1 MERTAL
7 RGRPLGS
14 PTPASGE
21 VSDSKSKIGTRYQR
35 ARKSGA
41 KNDRPSYP
49 DGRDPWSLVTG
60 AEPFPQAFR
69 PTKKVK
75 QTEGALASRESTQA
89 EQLDSPM
96 S

>member
-14 PTPASGE
+14 PTPASGA

-49 DGRDPWSLVTG
+49 DGRDPWSLITG

-69 PTKKVK
+69 PTKKVM